1 MPDCIWNVYWN
12 FNGIHHYY
20 TMKKL
25 ITLALIAGLLTSCG
39 EQTTSEATVEPIGR
53 LVTLYGRYIPNRAST
68 TSYSIADYTI
78 HHNGVLEATTTDGET
93 IVTSVYTIHLY

>member
-1 MPDCIWNVYWN
+1 
-12 FNGIHHYY
+12 
-20 TMKKL
+20 MKKL
-25 ITLALIAGLLTSCG
+25 ITLVLLAGLLTSCEKG
-39 EQTTSEATVEPIGR
+39 STSDSTVEPIGR
-53 LVTLYGRYIPNRAST
+53 LVTLYGRYIPNGDST